1 MRPDGN
7 QAFIDSRH
15 LPWASHLD
23 AEQMGKGTKFQV
35 KMNTGKRW
43 GWERL
48 RESWDRVVE

>member
-1 MRPDGN
+1 MGQP
-7 QAFIDSRH
+7 SRCR
-15 LPWASHLD
+15 AD
-23 AEQMGKGTKFQV
+23 GKGSKFQV